1 MATAKKKLNKAL
13 NKNARAWV
21 KALRS
26 GKYKQTK
33 GTLARID
40 GHTGEILGLC
50 CMGVLCELAV
60 KAKVIPAP
68 SVGLADLSYDSQNAV
83 LPASVQEWA
92 GLKDETGSIRNLG
105 NLTYQNDSGKSF
117 KQIARIIEQK
127 AAELFV

>member
-1 MATAKKKLNKAL
+1 MVTAKKTKL

-33 GTLARID
+33 NVLTRVD
-40 GHTGEILGLC
+40 VETGEIVGNCCLGV
-50 CMGVLCELAV
+50 GCELAV
-60 KAKVIPAP
+60 KAKVIASPEIGLGGLEYDGENAILP
-68 SVGLADLSYDSQNAV
+68 TSVR
-83 LPASVQEWA
+83 EWL
-92 GLKDETGSIRNLG
+92 GLKDETGNFSRGARNLSG
-105 NLTYQNDSGKSF
+105 ENDGGKSF